1 MSKRVGRRILAI
13 ASGIVLI
20 AGTLTPPASGDPASP
35 PAPSKFS
42 ATALIP
48 GSTVEGS
55 KSASGQIAQ
64 SDPALLK
71 RTDPAV
77 VPVMVKLD
85 YDSASAYRGDIK
97 GLPATSPQVTGRAL
111 SKSDPAVA
119 KYLQHTDAAN
129 AEASAAIRKVVPS
142 AEVTGTYSVVYGGLS
157 LQVPAN
163 QAKALL
169 AVPGVAAVQAD
180 TLNHPDARAEDT
192 TVAAASA
199 SVAAATAATVGNDAT
214 KFVGATKVWPSLGGQ
229 RLAGRG
235 VIVGVLDSGI
245 WPEHPMLADG
255 GYLPKPGPS
264 GKTWGCQFGDGT
276 DAKLGAAFTCN
287 NKLIGAY
294 AFTDTY
300 LANNGSA
307 PGEFCD
313 TGLTSTA
320 HPYGTCSAR
329 DADGH
334 GTHTSTTAA
343 GDPVAGTP
351 LLGVD
356 RGAISGVAPGAS
368 VIMYRM
374 CLNLGCYDSDSV
386 RAVNQAITDGVN
398 VINYSIS
405 GGANPY
411 TNAVELAFLDAYAA
425 GVSVSASAGNSG
437 PTAATADHGGPWVTT
452 VGASTFDRAYLS
464 TLTLTSTDGATF
476 TQVGTTLTQ
485 GVTNA
490 PVIKATDVP
499 GYTGTKNCLKPFI
512 AGSLTGQVV
521 VCERGGGGGGRV
533 EKGYFAS
540 LGGAAGM
547 ILYNPTLQDTES
559 DNHFLPA
566 IHLENAQVLA
576 YLAAHTGVTAT
587 WAAGAKAAVQGD
599 VMATFSSRG
608 PVGTDFLKPDITA
621 PGVQILAGNTPAPI
635 DIPAGPTGQL
645 YQAIA
650 GTSMS
655 SPHSAGVS
663 ALVKAAHPTWTPGQ
677 IKSALMTSSVQSVV
691 NVDGSATTPFD
702 RGAGSIRA
710 DRAVSPSLT
719 FDVSAADYVTS
730 TTDQLDRVDLN
741 LPSIDANPLPGVLK
755 TARTAKNVSART
767 ASFTVSAT
775 TAAGLSVTVT
785 PTTFTLAPNARQKL
799 SISLDGTNMA
809 DQAQAFAQI
818 TIKPSDRAMTPV
830 VLPVA
835 AVRAAG
841 KISLSQSCTGNPV
854 MPREVSTCT
863 VTAQNQA
870 SVVTK
875 ATVAVT
881 VPNGLAEN
889 FVSPPARQTATGA
902 TWSGTLTA
910 ALPPQVTSVL
920 PGSSPAGGYLPLSAF
935 GIAPVA
941 AAGDDT
947 ITRFTVPA
955 FEFGGETYTDIGVD
969 SNGYVVVGGGDS
981 ADNTPTPPSSIP
993 SPARPNNYIAPF
1005 WTDLDPSAGGAI
1017 RVGELTDGIDHWL
1030 VVDYDSVVV
1039 YGSTV
1044 ANSFQ
1049 VWIQVGN
1056 TEGQWISYGTLHG
1069 ANGQNMIAGVENR
1082 DGTSGKAI
1090 TPAADT
1096 EFAIITSNPTPGGSV
1111 SFRYQVSGPKV
1122 GSYDLIASVKADVVK
1137 GTTTNKV
1144 TLKIAR

>member
-1 MSKRVGRRILAI
+1 MSKRVGQRILAI
-13 ASGIVLI
+13 VSGSILIGGVLSI
-20 AGTLTPPASGDPASP
+20 PASADPPTKFTATGLQ
-35 PAPSKFS
+35 PS
-42 ATALIP
+42 
-48 GSTVEGS
+48 STIEGV
-55 KSASGQIAQ
+55 KSASAQLAQ
-64 SDPALLK
+64 SDPALLG
-71 RTDPAV
+71 RTDGAV

-85 YDSASAYRGDIK
+85 YDAASAYRGTIK

-119 KYLQHTDAAN
+119 RYLQHTDAAN
-129 AEASAAIRKVVPS
+129 SAASAAIRKAVPS
-142 AEVTGTYSVVYGGLS
+142 AKVTGSYSVVYGGLS
-157 LQVPAN
+157 LQIPAN
-163 QAKALL
+163 QAKTLL
-169 AVPGVAAVQAD
+169 SVPGVAAVQSD
-180 TLNHPDARAEDT
+180 TLNHPDASTEDASM
-192 TVAAASA
+192 TVASG
-199 SVAAATAATVGNDAT
+199 SVAATTAATVGNDAT

-229 RLAGRG
+229 KFAGKG
-235 VIVGVLDSGI
+235 VIVGVLDTGI

-264 GKTWGCQFGDGT
+264 GKTWGCEFGDGSV
-276 DAKLGAAFTCN
+276 AKLGAAFTCN

-294 AFTDTY
+294 AFTDTN
-300 LANNGSA
+300 LSVNGTV

-313 TGLTSTA
+313 TDLTSTA

-343 GDPVAGTP
+343 GDPVASSP

-368 VIMYRM
+368 VIMYRV
-374 CLNLGCYDSDSV
+374 CLTNGCYSSDSV
-386 RAVNQAITDGVN
+386 RAVNQAITDGAN
-398 VINYSIS
+398 VLNFSIG

-411 TNAVELAFLDAYAA
+411 TDPVELAFLDAYAA
-425 GVSVSASAGNSG
+425 GISVSASAGNAG
-437 PTAATADHGGPWVTT
+437 PGAATAEHGGPWVTT
-452 VGASTFDRAYLS
+452 VGASTFDRAYQS
-464 TLTLTSTDGATF
+464 TLTLTSTDGTTF

-490 PVIKATDVP
+490 PVILAANVP
-499 GYTGTKNCLKPFI
+499 GYTGTKNCLKPFA

-566 IHLENAQVLA
+566 IHLEDAQVLA
-576 YLAAHTGVTAT
+576 YLTAHTQITAT
-587 WAAGAKAAVQGD
+587 WAVGAKAAVQGD
-599 VMATFSSRG
+599 VMAAFSSRG
-608 PVGTDFLKPDITA
+608 PVGADFVKPDITA
-621 PGVQILAGNTPAPI
+621 PGVQILAGNTPASI
-635 DIPAGPTGQL
+635 DIATGPTGQL

-663 ALVKAAHPTWTPGQ
+663 TLVKAAHPTWTPGQ

-755 TARTAKNVSART
+755 TSRYAKNVSGRT

-775 TAAGLSVTVT
+775 TASGLSLAVT
-785 PTTFTLAPNARQKL
+785 PNTFTLAPNARQKL

-809 DQAQAFAQI
+809 ENAQAFAQI
-818 TIKPSDRAMTPV
+818 TIKPADRTMIPA

-835 AVRAAG
+835 AVRTSS
-841 KISLSQSCTGNPV
+841 KIALAQSCAGNPV

-863 VTAQNQA
+863 VTAQSQA
-870 SVVTK
+870 TVDTK
-875 ATVAVT
+875 ATVTVT
-881 VPNGLAEN
+881 VPNGLTEN

-910 ALPPQVTSVL
+910 ALAPKVTSVV
-920 PGSSPAGGYLPLSAF
+920 PGASPGGGYLPLSTF
-935 GIAPVA
+935 GIAPIA
-941 AAGDDT
+941 NAGDENLNN
-947 ITRFTVPA
+947 FNVPA
-955 FEFGGETYTDIGVD
+955 FKFGGETYTSVGVD
-969 SNGYVVVGGGDS
+969 SNGYVIIGGGTS
-981 ADNTPTPPSSIP
+981 ADNECCTLPTIP
-993 SPARPNNYIAPF
+993 STARPNNFIAPF
-1005 WTDLDPSAGGAI
+1005 WTDLNPGAGGAI
-1017 RVGELTDGIDHWL
+1017 RVGSLSDGTDNWL
-1030 VVDYDSVVV
+1030 VIDYDSVID

-1044 ANSFQ
+1044 TNTFE
-1049 VWIQVGN
+1049 VWIQLGN
-1056 TEGQWISYGTLHG
+1056 VEGQWISYGTLHG
-1069 ANGQNMIAGVENR
+1069 SNGQDVIAGVENR
-1082 DGTSGKAI
+1082 DGTSGVAI
-1090 TPAADT
+1090 TPASDT
-1096 EFAIITSNPTPGGSV
+1096 EFAVTMSNPTPGGSV
-1111 SFRYQVSGPKV
+1111 SFRYQVSGTKV